1 MVVLKGGLGV
11 NFIVMKH
18 SEQEGQEYDLDLIII
33 IIIMEIIVDENY
45 KKGQCLYICFTP
57 PKFRQRL
64 VVKRG
69 YPRCLK
75 FNTNTNKQYLPN
87 IKH

>member
-1 MVVLKGGLGV
+1 
-11 NFIVMKH
+11 
-18 SEQEGQEYDLDLIII
+18 
-33 IIIMEIIVDENY
+33 MEIIVDENY